1 MAKGTTRRATLP
13 IIEADVDVTAQLA
26 LDTAATGGGMF
37 THVAA
42 RVSGNNN
49 YLARVKYLPDG
60 VVWLH
65 LMRTAGGTSTTLVG
79 GTVAGLTAQPGQM
92 LNLRFQV
99 SGTAPTTV
107 RAKLW
112 AAGTDEP
119 AAWTRTFSDTNT
131 GVAAAGGLYVE
142 CYLSST
148 ATATTTQLIDNLKV
162 VKPE

>member
-1 MAKGTTRRATLP
+1 
-13 IIEADVDVTAQLA
+13 
-26 LDTAATGGGMF
+26 MF

-42 RVSGNNN
+42 RVSGNNA
-49 YLARVKYLPDG
+49 YLARVKYLPEG

-65 LMRTAGGTSTTLVG
+65 LMRVAGGTSTTLVG

-131 GVAAAGGLYVE
+131 SVAAAGGLYVE
-142 CYLSST
+142 SYLSST